1 MEDLKAGILVGWGSW
16 DWEAGSAI
24 KGIKHSL
31 TSHHMLDT
39 VLSIL
44 GETDD

>member
-1 MEDLKAGILVGWGSW
+1 MEDLKAGILVEWESW

-31 TSHHMLDT
+31 TSDHMLDT
-39 VLSIL
+39 VLSIP
-44 GETDD
+44 GETND